1 MTMDL
6 QQQPG
11 GAQVVKLGL
20 AEKWIL
26 AGVGVVLLSALGYV
40 GTKIDKV
47 DAIDTRTQ
55 VMQRDI
61 TAIQKTVD
69 ALPATVS
76 THTIQLADHELRI
89 GQGEKERAALRA
101 DITELQKTR
110 GLR

>member
-1 MTMDL
+1 MDL
-6 QQQPG
+6 KQQPG
-11 GAQVVKLGL
+11 GAQVVKLGM
-20 AEKWIL
+20 AERWIL
-26 AGVGVVLLSALGYV
+26 GAVGFVLVGAMGYV
-40 GTKIDKV
+40 GSKINKV

-61 TAIQKTVD
+61 AAIQKTVD

-76 THTIQLADHELRI
+76 SHTIQLADHELRI

-101 DITELQKTR
+101 DITELQKTQ

>member
-1 MTMDL
+1 MAMDL
-6 QQQPG
+6 NTQTG

-20 AEKWIL
+20 AERWIL
-26 AGVGVVLLSALGYV
+26 GGVGLVLISAMGYV

-61 TAIQKTVD
+61 TSIQKTVD
-69 ALPATVS
+69 ALPTTVS
-76 THTIQLADHELRI
+76 AHTIQLADHELRI
-89 GQGEKERAALRA
+89 GQGEKDRAQLRA